1 MPLHRDGLRLF
12 WEGSER
18 SRSAPAA
25 GGRVAACPMECDR
38 RLADMMGADAAQHIL
53 LPPMATPSAA
63 VVLDNHAVDHFAAQ
77 AHASNIVH
85 YGQRM
90 ATGSPTERAN
100 GGGAHRSS
108 EQVEGAQQRR
118 RMLSQATSGS
128 LAHCLPV
135 GSKLG
140 NGVMPNGLNGVYH
153 AAASSQRSGLSG
165 VQTGSPA
172 HQV

>member
-1 MPLHRDGLRLF
+1 MQ
-12 WEGSER
+12 
-18 SRSAPAA
+18 
-25 GGRVAACPMECDR
+25 CDR
-38 RLADMMGADAAQHIL
+38 RLSDMMRGDAAHHIL

-63 VVLDNHAVDHFAAQ
+63 VALDNHAVDHFAAQ
-77 AHASNIVH
+77 AQASNLVH

-90 ATGSPTERAN
+90 ATSSPTERAN
-100 GGGAHRSS
+100 SGSAHRSS
-108 EQVEGAQQRR
+108 EQLEGAQQRR
-118 RMLSQATSGS
+118 RMLSQASSGS

-140 NGVMPNGLNGVYH
+140 NGVMPSGLNGVYH
-153 AAASSQRSGLSG
+153 AAASSQRSGLPG